1 MKTQIL
7 VGQVL
12 KNKLSNG
19 AEIVVRVLALN
30 VAGTD
35 MVRVCDNREM
45 LPDAKLIKNNKTW
58 AAPIAN
64 LIDDAET
71 KALTDKAFEIVGHKD
86 QLIHCG
92 F

>member
-1 MKTQIL
+1 MNKLFIGQI
-7 VGQVL
+7 V

-19 AEIVVRVLALN
+19 AEIIVRVIELN

-45 LPDAKLIKNNKTW
+45 LPDAYLISKNKTW
-58 AAPIAN
+58 AAPIEN
-64 LIDDAET
+64 LVVDAET
-71 KALTDKAFEIVGHKD
+71 QKLTDSAFTPIAHKD
-86 QLIHCG
+86 ALIHWR